1 MFRRNLNQNRIE
13 KKSTQN
19 IKDGLSC
26 YLYLFK
32 SKAKGLTKILKI
44 KLILLSHK
52 NNFANRFYS
61 LVNHQIEN
69 LVNFSSKVFDY
80 FKGFIVNKL
89 VPVLRKYFSK
99 FKIHILVPAKQN
111 IMNKF
116 GHTLD
121 KYFNLARSKYS
132 VISNKVKNYLS
143 TKKNNILTAMAPVKK
158 AYANGIGSATKEFFA
173 ILKKDITH
181 NPKHWVGVAQV
192 VLPITAI
199 AILFGTIHYWNNLNY
214 GLVLACDGEE
224 IATIENESV
233 FEQANQMVNQR
244 LVYDSV
250 VKSNETFEIV
260 PTYKLAAVSTDKY
273 SSPSTVCDKIIQ
285 QSKGSIE
292 EASGLYIDNELF
304 GVVKNTDE
312 LKDVLNTILDN
323 SCDKD
328 DAEVSFV
335 ENVENVVGL
344 YPTSAIIDSEDLHKQ
359 LVDPIEDEVYY
370 TVQDGDTPSDIA
382 DKFNMSLEDLDA
394 INGTPISELIFPDE
408 QIKVKNQKTLLNVS
422 VSYIETYETPIEYQ
436 EIKTEDDRQYVG
448 YSNVTQEG
456 EEGILSHKDKV
467 TYVNNIET
475 AREEIST
482 ETTKEPVDKHVT
494 VGTKA
499 KPRVSNSGSSLTS
512 SYRAPSGDG
521 VSTGSLAWPL
531 PGITTISSP
540 FGTRWGSMHSGIDIA
555 NGNAYGHTI
564 VAADGGT
571 VVKACDSGDGYGI
584 CIIIRHNNGMS
595 TLYAHCSSAYVI
607 SGQSVSKGQAI
618 GAVGSTGNSF
628 GAHLH
633 FGVLV
638 GGSYVDPLNYL

>member
-1 MFRRNLNQNRIE
+1 MFRLNLNQNRNE
-13 KKSTQN
+13 ENTTQN
-19 IKDGLSC
+19 LKDDLSC
-26 YLYLFK
+26 YLYLLK
-32 SKAKGLTKILKI
+32 SKVKGLTKTLENR
-44 KLILLSHK
+44 LILLSHK
-52 NNFANRFYS
+52 NNFADSFYNS
-61 LVNHQIEN
+61 VNNQIEN
-69 LVNFSSKVFDY
+69 LIKFSNKVCDWL
-80 FKGFIVNKL
+80 KGFTANKL
-89 VPVLRKYFSK
+89 IPVSKKYFSI
-99 FKIHILVPAKQN
+99 FKSRVLVPAKQN
-111 IMNKF
+111 TNRYYSLLK
-116 GHTLD
+116 
-121 KYFNLARSKYS
+121 SKYS
-132 VISNKVKNYLS
+132 LFLGKAKNYMV
-143 TKKNNILTAMAPVKK
+143 TKKKNFLIVMAPVKK
-158 AYANGIGSATKEFFA
+158 AYANGIRSATKEFFVV
-173 ILKKDITH
+173 LKKDITQ
-181 NPKHWVGVAQV
+181 NPKRWVGVAQV

-199 AILFGTIHYWNNLNY
+199 AILFGTVSYWNNLNY

-292 EASGLYIDNELF
+292 EASGLYINNELF
-304 GVVKNTDE
+304 GVVKDNDE
-312 LKDVLNTILDN
+312 LKNVLNTILDKE
-323 SCDKD
+323 CDRD
-328 DAEVSFV
+328 DAEVAFV

-344 YPTSAIIDSEDLHKQ
+344 YPTSAIIESDDLEKQ
-359 LVDPIEDEVYY
+359 LTDPIEDEVYY
-370 TVQDGDTPSDIA
+370 TIQEGDTPSDIA
-382 DKFNMSLEDLDA
+382 DKFNMSLNDLDA
-394 INGTPISELIFPDE
+394 INGAPISELIFPDE
-408 QIKVKNQKTLLNVS
+408 QIKVKNQKNLLNVS
-422 VSYIETYETPIEYQ
+422 VSYTETYETPIDYQ
-436 EIKTEDDRQYVG
+436 EIKTEDDNEYVG

-456 EEGILSHKDKV
+456 EEGILSHTDKV

-475 AREEIST
+475 ARQEIST
-482 ETTKEPVDKHVT
+482 ETVKEPVNKYVT

-499 KPRVSNSGSSLTS
+499 RPKTSTSGSSS

-521 VSTGSLAWPL
+521 ISTGSLAWPL
-531 PGITTISSP
+531 PGITTVSSP

-571 VVKACDSGDGYGI
+571 VVKASDSGDGYGI

-595 TLYAHCSSAYVI
+595 TLYAHCSSAYVAV
-607 SGQSVSKGQAI
+607 GQSVSKGQAI